1 MKKSKQISLVLI
13 SAALAS
19 CNRQFNEV
27 EKNDVYMRSD
37 TTEEYTPVYP
47 QDNFGNLW
55 YYSFRPYGYYN
66 NCYYGYYNGYYNNY
80 LGYYYYHPFHFWGHS
95 HWGPHRPGYYS
106 HSNNSGWHYGPH
118 KSTGGFGHRASSG
131 TFHSTAS

>member
-1 MKKSKQISLVLI
+1 MKKSKHISLVLI

-37 TTEEYTPVYP
+37 TTEVYTPVYP
-47 QDNFGNLW
+47 VDYGGNLW
-55 YYSFRPYGYYN
+55 YYAFRPYGYYN

-80 LGYYYYHPFHFWGHS
+80 CGFYFNHPFHFGH
-95 HWGPHRPGYYS
+95 HYHYGPHGPGHHRAS
-106 HSNNSGWHYGPH
+106 SPGHYGPH
-118 KSTGGFGHRASSG
+118 KSTGGFGHRAASS
-131 TFHSTAS
+131 TSHSTAS